1 MAEAYRIEK
10 LTDAVITLSAYLD
23 DNQRQVVIEEENI
36 WVLNV
41 LRLINEPWLLL
52 LLTTWSIFD
61 VSLLSTI
68 DALHLGGED
77 SIIDG

>member
-68 DALHLGGED
+68 DALHLGSED

>member
-36 WVLNV
+36 
-41 LRLINEPWLLL
+41 
-52 LLTTWSIFD
+52 
-61 VSLLSTI
+61 
-68 DALHLGGED
+68 
-77 SIIDG
+77 